1 MSAPPIPRRA
11 LWRALGAGGALAVTA
26 SACGPNAQGPATSDD
41 SASLRF
47 SWWGN
52 SDRADLPTK
61 ALDAFEAAHPDIP
74 VSGEWGGFDG
84 YFDKLATQTA
94 GGGAADVFQ
103 LNEWN
108 LREYA
113 DRGAL
118 ADLAEH
124 GFSDGAWEE
133 GANTSGEIDGTTI
146 GATAGIGLQA
156 VVANP
161 QFFDDVSVEIPDDT
175 TWSWE
180 QYHELA
186 RELTRK
192 SADGSYGTSYQ
203 ASDQITL
210 GFFAAQR
217 GVELFDHGALG
228 LGPDEAEQWFSMWSA
243 MVEDGTSPDPS
254 AALENLTAEPGESL
268 LGQGRLGLQIIPAN
282 IAIEFERTLGLEL
295 TLLRIPTLTG
305 KPADLGMWYRPSMF
319 YCTSAASA
327 DPESATTLINFLLN
341 DVAAG
346 EILLAD
352 RGVPPNTEVRTAIV
366 DLLSEADARVV
377 EYTESCAPDLR
388 EAPEPPPAGAGS
400 YPGSLGLHAEDVL
413 FGRAAPQAAAHALV
427 DDLSAAIG

>member
-1 MSAPPIPRRA
+1 MSATHLSRRA
-11 LWRALGAGGALAVTA
+11 LVRSLGIGGALAVTA
-26 SACGPNAQGPATSDD
+26 AGCGPNAPGPTSSDG
-41 SASLRF
+41 SSTLRF

-52 SDRADLPTK
+52 SDRAELTSA
-61 ALDAFEAAHPDIP
+61 ALDAFEAAHPDTP

-118 ADLAEH
+118 TDLAEH
-124 GFSDGAWEE
+124 GFSVAAWEE
-133 GANTSGEIDGTTI
+133 GAAAGGQVDGTTI

-161 QFFDDVSVEIPDDT
+161 QFFDEVSVEIPDDT
-175 TWSWE
+175 LWTWE
-180 QYHELA
+180 EYHELA
-186 RELTRK
+186 RELTQK
-192 SADGSYGTSYQ
+192 SADGSYGTSFQ
-203 ASDQITL
+203 ASDQITFGFYASQL
-210 GFFAAQR
+210 GA
-217 GVELFDHGALG
+217 ELFDRGALG
-228 LGPDEAEQWFSMWSA
+228 IGTSEAEEWFSMWSA

-305 KPADLGMWYRPSMF
+305 SPADLGMWYRPSMF
-319 YCTSAASA
+319 FCTSATSA
-327 DPESATTLINFLLN
+327 HPDLATSLIDFLLN

-352 RGVPPNTEVRTAIV
+352 RGVPPNTEVRAAIV
-366 DLLSEADARVV
+366 DQFSRADARVV

-388 EAPEPPPAGAGS
+388 TAPEPPPAGAGS
-400 YPGSLGLHAEDVL
+400 HPGILGLHAEDVL
-413 FGRAAPQAAAHALV
+413 FGRAAPHEAARALL
-427 DDLSAAIG
+427 DELSAALG